1 MDKAF
6 EMATGL
12 LSHVIDLGIKL
23 IAIGIGR
30 TDVKECF
37 RSSENVKS
45 VNDLASATFNKLL
58 KELQ

>member
-1 MDKAF
+1 MRHLQNVADK
-6 EMATGL
+6 
-12 LSHVIDLGIKL
+12 LGIKL
-23 IAIGIGR
+23 VAIGIGR

-37 RSSENVKS
+37 RSSENVTS